1 MNQDLDDNNSADG
14 EISPRVAVAGDVI
27 PAAQLSARSLITF
40 SESSNK
46 PLVEEYQQRVK
57 DELDYVQTKVV
68 KKLENNL
75 PPLVQP

>member
-14 EISPRVAVAGDVI
+14 EISPRLADNDQR
-27 PAAQLSARSLITF
+27 AAQLSARSLITF
-40 SESSNK
+40 SDASNR
-46 PLVEEYQQRVK
+46 PLVEEYQQRVR
-57 DELDYVQTKVV
+57 DDVDFVQTKVV